1 MLRRLVAVLHFAAL
15 STGGAMAESKELL
28 LQLHNDVAELDRLA
42 EAVDEFCAACALP
55 GKLAFELN
63 LVLEEVV
70 VNVINYAFPDGGA
83 DEPIHVRVVLETNSD
98 EGRAVRVV
106 AEVRDTG
113 TAFDPLLGGP
123 PDFVLDLDKRPVGG
137 LGVHFLKTLMD
148 EVSYRRTERHNC
160 LWFAKHVAGD

>member
-1 MLRRLVAVLHFAAL
+1 MP
-15 STGGAMAESKELL
+15 ESSELL
-28 LQLHNDVAELDRLA
+28 LELKNDVAELDRLA
-42 EAVDEFCAACALP
+42 EAVDEFCGARGLP
-55 GKLAFELN
+55 PKVAFNLN

-70 VNVINYAFPDGGA
+70 VNVINYAFPEGGSA
-83 DEPIHVRVVLETNSD
+83 EPIKVRVALEQTAGGMS
-98 EGRAVRVV
+98 RVV

-123 PDFVLDLDKRPVGG
+123 PDFELDLEKRPVGG

-160 LWFAKHVAGD
+160 LWFAKHIGAD